1 MLAALTGMGL
11 SAAAGL
17 NAYIPFL
24 VVALIARFTD
34 YITLPVGY
42 EWIES
47 TWAIGIG
54 AALLLAEVI
63 LDKIPAVDTIN
74 DTIQTFIRPSMGGLI
89 FAATTAAAQLDNSTW
104 MKENPW
110 VSVVLGVLISGLVHT
125 GKMAARP
132 GHQRGHGGHRGP
144 GGLDGRGHLVARPVP
159 HRAHRAAARHPRPG
173 AARLAA
179 DLDVAAG
186 APMAAHPTR
195 PRLHL
200 DLTPVSSRRP
210 RSGGGSVNVVARPQ
224 SVKVRSEG
232 VALRPDEAQQGAAA
246 VGGHP
251 QPRAALPGRAGR
263 PAGRRPRSRWPR
275 PVSDSSTARSGW
287 AKASVRIV
295 RSVND
300 PSSVASD
307 SVTAA
312 YLPTSALAAFGSP
325 VISAQCASSPP
336 TQ

>member
-47 TWAIGIG
+47 NWAIGIG

-104 MKENPW
+104 MKDNPW

-132 GHQRGHGGHRGP
+132 AINVGTLGT
-144 GGLDGRGHLVARPVP
+144 
-159 HRAHRAAARHPRPG
+159 
-173 AARLAA
+173 
-179 DLDVAAG
+179 G
-186 APMAAHPTR
+186 APVVSTLEDISSLGLSLIALIA
-195 PRLHL
+195 
-200 DLTPVSSRRP
+200 PVL
-210 RSGGGSVNVVARPQ
+210 VI
-224 SVKVRSEG
+224 
-232 VALRPDEAQQGAAA
+232 L
-246 VGGHP
+246 
-251 QPRAALPGRAGR
+251 
-263 PAGRRPRSRWPR
+263 
-275 PVSDSSTARSGW
+275 
-287 AKASVRIV
+287 
-295 RSVND
+295 
-300 PSSVASD
+300 
-307 SVTAA
+307 
-312 YLPTSALAAFGSP
+312 ALALLAWLLIWMWLRVRRWRRTRRDP
-325 VISAQCASSPP
+325 AYTA
-336 TQ
+336 T

>member
-47 TWAIGIG
+47 NWAIGIG

-132 GHQRGHGGHRGP
+132 VINVGTMG
-144 GGLDGRGHLVARPVP
+144 
-159 HRAHRAAARHPRPG
+159 
-173 AARLAA
+173 
-179 DLDVAAG
+179 AG
-186 APMAAHPTR
+186 AP
-195 PRLHL
+195 
-200 DLTPVSSRRP
+200 
-210 RSGGGSVNVVARPQ
+210 VV
-224 SVKVRSEG
+224 
-232 VALRPDEAQQGAAA
+232 
-246 VGGHP
+246 
-251 QPRAALPGRAGR
+251 
-263 PAGRRPRSRWPR
+263 
-275 PVSDSSTARSGW
+275 STAEDIGSLGLSLI
-287 AKASVRIV
+287 ALIAPVLVI
-295 RSVND
+295 
-300 PSSVASD
+300 
-307 SVTAA
+307 
-312 YLPTSALAAFGSP
+312 LALALLAWLLIWMWLRVRRWRRTRRDPAYTS
-325 VISAQCASSPP
+325 
-336 TQ
+336 T

>member
-47 TWAIGIG
+47 SWAIGIV
-54 AALLLAEVI
+54 AALLLAEVV

-104 MKENPW
+104 MKDNPW

-132 GHQRGHGGHRGP
+132 VINVGTVG
-144 GGLDGRGHLVARPVP
+144 
-159 HRAHRAAARHPRPG
+159 
-173 AARLAA
+173 
-179 DLDVAAG
+179 AG
-186 APMAAHPTR
+186 APV
-195 PRLHL
+195 
-200 DLTPVSSRRP
+200 VSTVEDI
-210 RSGGGSVNVVARPQ
+210 GSLGL
-224 SVKVRSEG
+224 SL
-232 VALRPDEAQQGAAA
+232 VALIA
-246 VGGHP
+246 
-251 QPRAALPGRAGR
+251 
-263 PAGRRPRSRWPR
+263 
-275 PVSDSSTARSGW
+275 PVL
-287 AKASVRIV
+287 VI
-295 RSVND
+295 
-300 PSSVASD
+300 
-307 SVTAA
+307 
-312 YLPTSALAAFGSP
+312 LALALLGWLLIWMWLRVRRWRRTRRDPAYTS
-325 VISAQCASSPP
+325 
-336 TQ
+336 T

>member
-1 MLAALTGMGL
+1 VWCGRRHKEDAVLAALTGMGL

-47 TWAIGIG
+47 NWAIGIG

-132 GHQRGHGGHRGP
+132 VINVGTVG
-144 GGLDGRGHLVARPVP
+144 
-159 HRAHRAAARHPRPG
+159 
-173 AARLAA
+173 
-179 DLDVAAG
+179 AG
-186 APMAAHPTR
+186 APV
-195 PRLHL
+195 
-200 DLTPVSSRRP
+200 VSTVEDI
-210 RSGGGSVNVVARPQ
+210 GSLGL
-224 SVKVRSEG
+224 SLI
-232 VALRPDEAQQGAAA
+232 ALIAPLL
-246 VGGHP
+246 VI
-251 QPRAALPGRAGR
+251 L
-263 PAGRRPRSRWPR
+263 
-275 PVSDSSTARSGW
+275 
-287 AKASVRIV
+287 
-295 RSVND
+295 
-300 PSSVASD
+300 
-307 SVTAA
+307 
-312 YLPTSALAAFGSP
+312 ALALLAWLLIWMWLRVRRWRRTRRDPAYTS
-325 VISAQCASSPP
+325 
-336 TQ
+336 T

>member
-47 TWAIGIG
+47 NWAIGIG
-54 AALLLAEVI
+54 AALLLAEII

-132 GHQRGHGGHRGP
+132 VINVGTVG
-144 GGLDGRGHLVARPVP
+144 
-159 HRAHRAAARHPRPG
+159 
-173 AARLAA
+173 
-179 DLDVAAG
+179 AG
-186 APMAAHPTR
+186 APVVSTVEDISSLGLSLIALIAPLLVILCLALLAWLLIWMWLRVRRWRRTR
-195 PRLHL
+195 R
-200 DLTPVSSRRP
+200 D
-210 RSGGGSVNVVARPQ
+210 
-224 SVKVRSEG
+224 
-232 VALRPDEAQQGAAA
+232 
-246 VGGHP
+246 
-251 QPRAALPGRAGR
+251 
-263 PAGRRPRSRWPR
+263 PA
-275 PVSDSSTARSGW
+275 
-287 AKASVRIV
+287 
-295 RSVND
+295 
-300 PSSVASD
+300 
-307 SVTAA
+307 
-312 YLPTSALAAFGSP
+312 YTSP
-325 VISAQCASSPP
+325 
-336 TQ
+336 

>member
-47 TWAIGIG
+47 NWAIGIG

-132 GHQRGHGGHRGP
+132 VINVGTVG
-144 GGLDGRGHLVARPVP
+144 
-159 HRAHRAAARHPRPG
+159 
-173 AARLAA
+173 
-179 DLDVAAG
+179 AG
-186 APMAAHPTR
+186 AP
-195 PRLHL
+195 
-200 DLTPVSSRRP
+200 
-210 RSGGGSVNVVARPQ
+210 VV
-224 SVKVRSEG
+224 
-232 VALRPDEAQQGAAA
+232 
-246 VGGHP
+246 
-251 QPRAALPGRAGR
+251 
-263 PAGRRPRSRWPR
+263 
-275 PVSDSSTARSGW
+275 STAEDIGSLGLSLI
-287 AKASVRIV
+287 ALIAPVLVI
-295 RSVND
+295 
-300 PSSVASD
+300 
-307 SVTAA
+307 
-312 YLPTSALAAFGSP
+312 LALALLAWLLIWMWLRVRRWRRTRRDPAYTS
-325 VISAQCASSPP
+325 
-336 TQ
+336 T

>member
-47 TWAIGIG
+47 TWAIGIA

-104 MKENPW
+104 MKENAW

-132 GHQRGHGGHRGP
+132 AINVGTVGT
-144 GGLDGRGHLVARPVP
+144 
-159 HRAHRAAARHPRPG
+159 
-173 AARLAA
+173 
-179 DLDVAAG
+179 G
-186 APMAAHPTR
+186 APVVSTLEDISSLSLSLIALIA
-195 PRLHL
+195 
-200 DLTPVSSRRP
+200 PVL
-210 RSGGGSVNVVARPQ
+210 VI
-224 SVKVRSEG
+224 
-232 VALRPDEAQQGAAA
+232 L
-246 VGGHP
+246 
-251 QPRAALPGRAGR
+251 
-263 PAGRRPRSRWPR
+263 
-275 PVSDSSTARSGW
+275 
-287 AKASVRIV
+287 
-295 RSVND
+295 
-300 PSSVASD
+300 
-307 SVTAA
+307 
-312 YLPTSALAAFGSP
+312 ALALLAWLLIWMWLRVRRWRRTRRDP
-325 VISAQCASSPP
+325 AYTA
-336 TQ
+336 T

>member
-1 MLAALTGMGL
+1 VLAALTGMGL

-42 EWIES
+42 EWIQS
-47 TWAIGIG
+47 SWAIGIG

-132 GHQRGHGGHRGP
+132 AINVGTVG
-144 GGLDGRGHLVARPVP
+144 
-159 HRAHRAAARHPRPG
+159 
-173 AARLAA
+173 
-179 DLDVAAG
+179 AG
-186 APMAAHPTR
+186 APV
-195 PRLHL
+195 
-200 DLTPVSSRRP
+200 VSTVEDI
-210 RSGGGSVNVVARPQ
+210 GSLGL
-224 SVKVRSEG
+224 SL
-232 VALRPDEAQQGAAA
+232 VALMAPLL
-246 VGGHP
+246 VIL
-251 QPRAALPGRAGR
+251 ALILLAWLLIWMWLRVR
-263 PAGRRPRSRWPR
+263 RWRRTRRDPAYT
-275 PVSDSSTARSGW
+275 ST
-287 AKASVRIV
+287 
-295 RSVND
+295 
-300 PSSVASD
+300 
-307 SVTAA
+307 
-312 YLPTSALAAFGSP
+312 
-325 VISAQCASSPP
+325 
-336 TQ
+336 